1 VAVAS
6 KCVWLY
12 CSLTYRPGI
21 RPPSQALVVAPQ
33 KLKTVAGF
41 RVELLDASDQNTEF
55 NSDIQTIR
63 LNVSVSEDW
72 TGSINHG
79 CVVAGVRPD
88 SVVWPPRHLRR
99 QLSVCCNLL
108 L

>member
-1 VAVAS
+1 MAVAS

-63 LNVSVSEDW
+63 LNVSEQFRRLDREYQSW
-72 TGSINHG
+72 LRG
-79 CVVAGVRPD
+79 CWR
-88 SVVWPPRHLRR
+88 
-99 QLSVCCNLL
+99 
-108 L
+108 